1 MVKQMIE
8 KTGKINLNPILFN
21 GISIVLVLLIL
32 PISLAVI
39 SSQNLPDIVDEE
51 SALTPGLYLTD
62 DLEPISAYLD
72 NGYNNTEHF
81 RTNNPNEPTDAFACA
96 DIERFLD
103 IFGNALPPDN
113 QFYLQGRCIGEEN
126 DIFIESDNGQRNVFP
141 YSSIANIPYID
152 YPQIY
157 NAGSLPVSQNNNH
170 ILPSSQYAQNGNFP
184 ITFSFIN
191 GSGWSLDT
199 NGTLNRISIFMH
211 DSTNSYSCSDTR
223 FANLTVEHRIEFI
236 YQGNNMT
243 MEGFKTNAPNFR
255 NINGQCYATM
265 NIIFEFDL
273 IQAFQINEFVDGN
286 YDDVS
291 LIIDIT
297 SYENDKVGSPANV
310 LMPFH
315 GDGDFEMT
323 FQISAVDTLEVNQI
337 MQTYTIIISLII
349 GYLAIASTP
358 YYDPLRNLFKGA
370 IE

>member
-1 MVKQMIE
+1 MAKQMIE

-21 GISIVLVLLIL
+21 GISIVLVLLVL

-39 SSQNLPDIVDEE
+39 SSQNLPEITQEE
-51 SALTPGLYLTD
+51 TSLTPGLYLTD
-62 DLEPISAYLD
+62 NLDPISAYLD
-72 NGYNNTEHF
+72 NGYNSTNHF
-81 RTNNPNEPTDAFACA
+81 RTNNLNDPIDAYSCA
-96 DIERFLD
+96 DIERFRD
-103 IFGNALPPDN
+103 INGDIVPPDN
-113 QFYLQGRCIGEEN
+113 QFYLQGRCVGEEN
-126 DIFIESDNGQRNVFP
+126 DAFVELDNGQRNVFP
-141 YSSIANIPYID
+141 YSTLANIPYID

-170 ILPSSQYAQNGNFP
+170 ILPSSQYAENQIFP

-191 GSGWSLDT
+191 GSGWSLES

-211 DSTNSYSCSDTR
+211 DSTNIYSCSDSR
-223 FANLTVEHRIEFI
+223 LANMTVEHSIEFI
-236 YQGNNMT
+236 YQGEIRKY
-243 MEGFKTNAPNFR
+243 EGFKTNAPNFR
-255 NINGQCYATM
+255 NIAGSCYSTM

-273 IQAFQINEFVDGN
+273 IQAFEINQFVEGN

-297 SYENDKVGSPANV
+297 SYENDKTVSPANV

-315 GDGDFEMT
+315 GDGNFEMT
-323 FQISAVDTLEVNQI
+323 FQISAVDTLEVNQL
-337 MQTYTIIISLII
+337 MQTYTIVISLII